1 MVFSIERTTID
12 TNIPIL
18 ARLHSDPAQ
27 PGHCIDEDLLEI
39 CRISGPS
46 IHNGPGLGVCEEDL
60 IRGEQAHPLL
70 EILEVRIIKRIG
82 RVWVHVDGYP
92 GVHILWAHRL
102 QLGRIILV

>member
-1 MVFSIERTTID
+1 MVFSIERRTIN

-27 PGHCIDEDLLEI
+27 PGHCIDEDFLEI

-46 IHNGPGLGVCEEDL
+46 INKGAGPGVCEEDF
-60 IRGEQAHPLL
+60 IRGEQALPLL
-70 EILEVRIIKRIG
+70 EILEVHVIKRLG

-92 GVHILWAHRL
+92 GVHIRGA
-102 QLGRIILV
+102 I